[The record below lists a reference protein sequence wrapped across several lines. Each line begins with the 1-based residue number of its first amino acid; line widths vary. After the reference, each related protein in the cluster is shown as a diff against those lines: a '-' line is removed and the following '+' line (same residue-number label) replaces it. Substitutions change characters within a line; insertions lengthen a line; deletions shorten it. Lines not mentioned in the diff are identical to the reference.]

1 MSWKGGAL
9 HGALFMWILWVFL
22 LGLVNCKI
30 TSTSYY
36 INFDLGFAGFVGG
49 WTFISQRIQ

>member
-36 INFDLGFAGFVGG
+36 IKFDLGFAGFVGG
-49 WTFISQRIQ
+49 